1 MDSGGMKDVRHHI
14 RNGRIEHTLHSC
26 LLPCRAA
33 GKLNRRL
40 THNLTL
46 TRFNTMMGDPNL
58 CRRDR

>member
-1 MDSGGMKDVRHHI
+1 MDSGGRKDVRCYI
-14 RNGRIEHTLHSC
+14 RNDRIEHTLHSF
-26 LLPCRAA
+26 LLLCRAT

-40 THNLTL
+40 PHNLTL